1 MLQKRIY
8 VIYMYTLKN
17 KLLVAMPNMADPYFS
32 KSVIFICEYNKNGA
46 IGFIINKPI
55 STMKVLSSG
64 IKDKFFKDLIS
75 QSQKIY
81 FGGPVSIH
89 EACVLSSKN
98 IEDIAL
104 DTNEK
109 VQLSNDFEL
118 IKKILFDDKEFKN
131 TRLLFGHSAWEKSQ
145 LDNEIKNGD
154 WLVHD
159 SSEVVFEKN
168 PKTLWRDLIKLFGF
182 DKFKMTGISGVS

>member
-8 VIYMYTLKN
+8 VMCMDTLKN

-46 IGFIINKPI
+46 VGFIINKPI

-75 QSQKIY
+75 QSKKIY

-89 EACVLSSKN
+89 EACILSNKNIDDISFDKNETVRLSS
-98 IEDIAL
+98 
-104 DTNEK
+104 
-109 VQLSNDFEL
+109 DFEL
-118 IKKILFDDKEFKN
+118 IKKILFDDKEF
-131 TRLLFGHSAWEKSQ
+131 
-145 LDNEIKNGD
+145 
-154 WLVHD
+154 
-159 SSEVVFEKN
+159 
-168 PKTLWRDLIKLFGF
+168 
-182 DKFKMTGISGVS
+182 

>member
-118 IKKILFDDKEFKN
+118 IKKILFDDKELKN
-131 TRLLFGHSAWEKSQ
+131 TKLLFGHSAWEKNQ

-154 WLVHD
+154 WLVHN
-159 SSEVVFEKN
+159 SLENLFEKN
-168 PKTLWRDLIKLFGF
+168 PKTLWKDLIKLFGF

>member
-1 MLQKRIY
+1 
-8 VIYMYTLKN
+8 MYTLKN

-75 QSQKIY
+75 QSKKIY

-89 EACVLSSKN
+89 EACILSSENVK
-98 IEDIAL
+98 DISFN
-104 DTNEK
+104 TNEA
-109 VQLSNDFEL
+109 VNLSNDFEL

-131 TRLLFGHSAWEKSQ
+131 ARLLFGHSAWEKSQ

-159 SSEVVFEKN
+159 SLEILFEKN
-168 PKTLWRDLIKLFGF
+168 PKTLWGDLIKSFGF
-182 DKFKMTGISGVS
+182 DKFKMAGISGVS